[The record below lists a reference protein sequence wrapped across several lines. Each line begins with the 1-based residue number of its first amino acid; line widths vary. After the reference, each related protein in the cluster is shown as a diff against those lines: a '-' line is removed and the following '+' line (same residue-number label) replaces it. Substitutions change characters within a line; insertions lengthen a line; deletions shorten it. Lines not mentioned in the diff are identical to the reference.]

1 MIYKTLAASIIK
13 CLTQILEEDNLS
25 ADSRESLEVSI
36 QCLGS
41 AYGVSDSDALPN
53 FNILELF
60 KAVKPEPE
68 AVKVEVTPEMKA
80 EAEKLKNE
88 GNSLTKAD
96 KLDEALAKYT
106 KAIELD
112 GKNPVFYCNRAAVY
126 SKLGNHHQA
135 IKDCNAALS
144 IDSSY
149 CKAYSRLGLAY
160 SSLNRYKDAKEC
172 YEKAL
177 KLDPEN
183 ESLKNNLL
191 IAEENLSRHGA
202 DAGGAAAGFSNI
214 NLQSF
219 LSNPTFINMATQM
232 LANPAMQN
240 MMSSFMSGA
249 GNEGGGGMD
258 QMSALIQ
265 AGQQLAEQMH
275 TSNPEL
281 IDSLRRQTRGDSN
294 DQDSSENK

>member
-1 MIYKTLAASIIK
+1 MIYKALAASIIK
-13 CLTQILEEDNLS
+13 CLTQILEEDDLS

-41 AYGVSDSDALPN
+41 AYGVSDSDALKN
-53 FNILELF
+53 FDILELF
-60 KAVKPEPE
+60 KKTQPEP
-68 AVKVEVTPEMKA
+68 VKVEVTPEMKA

-96 KLDEALAKYT
+96 KLDEALLKYT

-126 SKLGNHHQA
+126 SKLGNHQQA

-160 SSLNRYKDAKEC
+160 SSLNRFKEAKEC

-177 KLDPEN
+177 ELDPDN

-191 IAEENLSRHGA
+191 IAEESLSRQSSEGV
-202 DAGGAAAGFSNI
+202 GAAAGFSNI

-240 MMSSFMSGA
+240 MMSSFMSGS
-249 GNEGGGGMD
+249 GNEGGGNMD
-258 QMSALIQ
+258 QMSALIE
-265 AGQQLAEQMH
+265 AGQRLAEQMH

-281 IDSLRRQTRGDSN
+281 IDSLRRQTRGDPN